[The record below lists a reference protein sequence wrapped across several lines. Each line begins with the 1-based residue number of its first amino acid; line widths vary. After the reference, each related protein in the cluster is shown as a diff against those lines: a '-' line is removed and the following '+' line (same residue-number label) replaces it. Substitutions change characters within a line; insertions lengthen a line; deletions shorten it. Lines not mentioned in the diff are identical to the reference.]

1 MRIFKRL
8 AATSLALTLITL
20 SSLSFASDE
29 LPKLNAIKNQ
39 SSISGLSSGAFMAT
53 QYHIAFSQDLVG
65 VAAVAGG
72 PWQCAASNPLNA
84 NPLSTATSTCTC
96 LKGLPCP
103 YLGAPFPDVD
113 EIYKLAKK
121 AEDAGDIDRLD
132 NVLDDRVYLFS
143 GKQDKT
149 VLTPVVDS
157 AKSFY
162 QVLGI
167 SDEQILY
174 DSQLDA
180 GHAFITNQEENLDCP
195 LSQPPFINDCQY
207 RQARIL
213 LEKIYGNLD
222 ESTPYKT
229 ENLMKFEQKP
239 FVPEYRFNISSMN
252 PEAYVYIPTD
262 CQQDATEC
270 RVHVALHGCEQGIQS
285 IKEKYVT
292 GTGYLEVAEANQ
304 LIVLFPQVD
313 KSSFIP
319 YNPKGCWDFWG
330 YTNNS
335 LPPYTYYTKKSI
347 QMRAIKAMLDHLTA
361 G

>member
-1 MRIFKRL
+1 M
-8 AATSLALTLITL
+8 TLIQKINWISLIFAFIFL
-20 SSLSFASDE
+20 SPFSFASSE

-53 QYHIAFSQDLVG
+53 QYHIAYSQDLVG

-72 PWQCAASNPLNA
+72 PWQCAASNPLIS

-103 YLGAPFPDVD
+103 YLGAPFPDVN

-121 AEDAGDIDRLD
+121 AEQAGDIDTLA
-132 NVLDDRVYLFS
+132 NVLDDKVYLFS

-157 AKSFY
+157 ANDFY
-162 QVLGI
+162 QTLGL

-174 DSQLDA
+174 DNQVDA
-180 GHAFITNQEENLDCP
+180 GHAFITNQEVDLDCP
-195 LSQPPFINDCQY
+195 LSQTPFINDCQY
-207 RQARIL
+207 RQASIL
-213 LEKIYGNLD
+213 LEQIYGELD
-222 ESTPYKT
+222 APTPYKAQ
-229 ENLMKFEQKP
+229 NLIQFEQKP
-239 FVPEYRFNISSMN
+239 FVPEYRFNISSMS

-270 RVHVALHGCEQGIQS
+270 RVHVALHGCEQGMQS
-285 IKEKYVT
+285 IDDRYVT
-292 GTGYLEVAEANQ
+292 GTGYLDVAEANQ

-313 KSSFIP
+313 KSAYIP
-319 YNPKGCWDFWG
+319 FNPKGCWDFWG

-335 LPPYTYYTKKSI
+335 LPPYTYYTKEAI
-347 QMRAIKAMLDHLTA
+347 QMRTIKAMLDHLTA